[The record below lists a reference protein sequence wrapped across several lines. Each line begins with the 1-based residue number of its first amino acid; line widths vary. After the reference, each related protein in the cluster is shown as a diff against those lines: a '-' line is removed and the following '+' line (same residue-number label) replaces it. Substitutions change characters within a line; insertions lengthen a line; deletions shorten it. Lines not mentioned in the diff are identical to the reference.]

1 MKRASPAL
9 TAASPDAYPAPLHTA
24 ETPSAARAPVLYS
37 VPAASPNI
45 APPEFYAAAR
55 SGEAAALVAMLAR
68 GRFRA
73 SAAESESG
81 RTALML
87 AAEQG
92 HANVVA
98 ILTRGTLAAYIDV
111 EDAEGNTALSLAT
124 ASNQEAVVTLLRAR
138 GAGWNGLYAGPV
150 PGDTDTAHSA
160 PVLTY
165 SPPSPAASTASAPQP
180 GQTPE
185 QHKLAAIFSA
195 IDRGDAAGLR
205 AVLLQDS
212 YPVSTIGT
220 VLAMTERRFVN
231 GVETDDCTPLMAAA
245 WLGRAKMVSAL
256 AHAGANTD
264 QPNAQQMTPL
274 MVAAKNG
281 HANTVRALVTARARI
296 DHAGRDGWTALMLAA
311 YYGHLGAVQ
320 ELLFARASVHRT
332 TDDGVPPLSY
342 AAMNG
347 HADIVRALLQ
357 AGANSGFVSTH
368 GHSAL
373 SLATGRQHA
382 EVIELLRAHGAQFF
396 RNWHI

>member
-1 MKRASPAL
+1 
-9 TAASPDAYPAPLHTA
+9 
-24 ETPSAARAPVLYS
+24 VVYS
-37 VPAASPNI
+37 VPLASADI
-45 APPEFYAAAR
+45 APPDFYAAAR
-55 SGEAAALVAMLAR
+55 RGDATALLAMLAR

-73 SAAESESG
+73 SAAEPATG

-92 HANVVA
+92 HAKVVA
-98 ILTRGTLAAYIDV
+98 MLTRGTLAAYIDV

-124 ASNQEAVVTLLRAR
+124 ASDQEAVVALLRAR
-138 GAGWNGLYAGPV
+138 GAGRDGQDAGPV
-150 PGDTDTAHSA
+150 PGDIDTAQSA
-160 PVLTY
+160 LVLTY
-165 SPPSPAASTASAPQP
+165 RPPSPATSTASGPQP

-185 QHKLAAIFSA
+185 QYMLAAIFSA
-195 IDRGDAAGLR
+195 IDGDDAAGLR
-205 AVLLQDS
+205 ALLLRDS
-212 YPVSTIGT
+212 YPASVIGA

-231 GVETDDCTPLMAAA
+231 GVEIANCAPLMAAA

-256 AHAGANTD
+256 AHAGANPD
-264 QPNAQQMTPL
+264 QPNALQMTPL

-281 HANTVRALVTARARI
+281 HADTVKALVIAHAKI

-311 YYGHLGAVQ
+311 YYGHLAAVR
-320 ELLFARASVHRT
+320 ELLFARASVYRT
-332 TDDGVPPLSY
+332 TDDGMPPLSY

-347 HADIVRALLQ
+347 HADIVRALLR
-357 AGANSGFVSTH
+357 AGANSAFVTMH

-382 EVIELLRAHGAQFF
+382 EVIELLRGHGAQFF